1 MRKIFISRYIYIL
14 GISLIFFTADI
25 QVSAQNTSGYR
36 DNSVLAN
43 GMWTKIAVSKSGIH
57 RIPYS
62 TLRSWGYPD
71 PSKVAVFGLGGK
83 MLPRVNKEQRIDD
96 LPEIAVWHYNDVLY
110 FYAHGPATWQ
120 WDYEK
125 KIFVHK
131 LHNWE
136 SLAFY
141 FLGDIK
147 PSPRTV
153 VTTSSQ
159 NVQPDKIIDTYTYR
173 DFHESDITSL
183 IKSGNKLYGE
193 NFSVSGT
200 LERSFTF
207 QVPNRTE
214 SGEAVIYASVVSRSQ
229 SINSFNLTVNETNSP
244 TLAISLPATDLSR
257 YDSYYAREGEG
268 IAKFYNGGSNL
279 NIKVRFS
286 DNARNAYGWLDF
298 ISINATASL
307 QLSGDELQF
316 NNSILDEADE
326 VAEYRISG
334 ANTATVVWDVSD
346 IVSPVQIPLDHKSGY
361 SSFTASADTLRE
373 YVAFKPSTTLPV
385 PTFVSTIKNQNL
397 HAIRQAHYVIVA
409 PENFRPY
416 AEELAEIHRNLDD
429 LVTVVVSPEQ
439 LYNEFSWGHTDPTAI
454 RSFMRMLYER
464 SGEGNENS
472 PRYLLLFGQGSY
484 NPRSPEGKPKSL
496 VVTYQ
501 SENSIHYTESYV
513 TDDYFGFLD
522 EYEGADDRYDRLDIG
537 IGRIPAETRTEAEI
551 ALNKIK
557 RYIFEQ
563 DNGTWKKLVT
573 FLADDGDYNVHM
585 RDADLLA
592 QKIEANNPEFDIRKI
607 YLDNYRKTSTTTG
620 ERSPE
625 VHDLT
630 GRTVA
635 EGTLLFNFVGH
646 GSINGL
652 AHEQVITKSDIE
664 NWSNIKRLALFVT
677 ATCEFSRFD
686 DPSAKSGGE
695 LLLLNPNGGA
705 IALLSTTR
713 LVYSGLNF
721 QVNNSFF
728 NHVFERDENGTS
740 PTLGSIIKNTK
751 NDAGNS
757 VNKLNFMLLGD
768 PALKLI
774 YPQNHIKI
782 VAINNKVVTEYPD
795 TLRALSLTHVTGEIT
810 DLSGEKLSTYNGE
823 MDVVVYDKQREIT
836 TLGNGGSTPFRFR
849 SYSNVLFRGKASVR
863 NGEFE
868 LSFMV
873 PYDIRYNY
881 APGKISYYAYSE
893 EQGEAFGA
901 FKNIIIGGFND
912 NASNDDEGPEID
924 LYLNHPGFESGNITG
939 SAPILYASIFDKSGV
954 NTSGSGIGHDITVI
968 LNGDSYNPIILNE
981 YFVASP
987 NDFRSGAVAY
997 QIPKLEPGRY
1007 TLSFKAWDNYNN
1019 SSMVETEFVVGS
1031 SNELAIRDFVMYP
1044 NPISTGSTVNIR
1056 FNTDEANAALTILC
1070 EAISFNGRITGSI
1083 KIQSLVDGNTL
1094 APVSIDPYQLGIRTP
1109 GLYLLR
1115 FGIKSGNGK
1124 ETQRIEKLL
1133 IK

>member
-1 MRKIFISRYIYIL
+1 MKNFFVATLIYL
-14 GISLIFFTADI
+14 ISLIFFIAVI
-25 QVSAQNTSGYR
+25 PLSAQNYSGYS
-36 DNSVLAN
+36 DNSVLAS
-43 GMWTKIAVSKSGIH
+43 GLWTKVSVNKSGIH
-57 RIPYS
+57 RIPYT
-62 TLRSWGYPD
+62 TLRSWGYAD
-71 PSKVAVFGLGGK
+71 PTRVAVFGQGGM
-83 MLPRVNKEQRIDD
+83 MLPRINSESRIDD
-96 LPEIAVWHYNDVLY
+96 LPELAVWHYNDAIY

-120 WDYEK
+120 WDSEK
-125 KIFVHK
+125 GIFIHK

-136 SLAFY
+136 SVAYY
-141 FLGDIK
+141 FISDIK
-147 PSPRTV
+147 TTPRS
-153 VTTSSQ
+153 VTTTPAQ
-159 NVQPDKIIDTYTYR
+159 NLQPDRVIETYTYR
-173 DFHESDITSL
+173 DFHESDNISL
-183 IKSGNKLYGE
+183 IKSGSKLYGE

-200 LERSFTF
+200 LERSFSF
-207 QVPNRTE
+207 QIPNRDE
-214 SGEAVIYASVVSRSQ
+214 SGDAFLYASAVSRSQ
-229 SINSFNLTVNETNSP
+229 SLNSFYLTVNDAASP
-244 TLAISLPATDLSR
+244 TLTITLPATDLSR

-268 IAKFYNGGSNL
+268 IASFNNGGSNL
-279 NIKVRFS
+279 TIKVRFS
-286 DNARNAYGWLDF
+286 DEARNAYGWLDF
-298 ISINATASL
+298 ISINATARL
-307 QLSGDELQF
+307 QMNDDELQF
-316 NNSILDEADE
+316 RNPMPDVLNE

-334 ANTATVVWDVSD
+334 TNSSTVVWDVSD
-346 IVSPVQIPLDHKSGY
+346 IVSPVQIALSHSQEY
-361 SSFTASADTLRE
+361 SSFIAKADTLRE
-373 YVAFKPSTTLPV
+373 YVAFIPGASLPV
-385 PTFVSTIKNQNL
+385 PTFVSTVKNQNL

-409 PENFRPY
+409 PENFRSY
-416 AEELAEIHRNLDD
+416 AEELADIHRTLDNL
-429 LVTVVVSPEQ
+429 TVEVISPEQ

-464 SGEGNENS
+464 SGKGNENA
-472 PRYLLLFGQGSY
+472 PRYLLLFGQGTY
-484 NPRSPEGKPKSL
+484 NPRSSEGSSRSL

-522 EYEGADDRYDRLDIG
+522 ENEGADDRYDRLDIG
-537 IGRIPAETRTEAEI
+537 IGRIPAENRAEAEI

-557 RYIFEQ
+557 KYIFEQ
-563 DNGTWKKLVT
+563 DPGTWKKLVT

-625 VHDLT
+625 VHDLA

-635 EGTLLFNFVGH
+635 DGTLLFNFVGH
-646 GSINGL
+646 GSVNGL
-652 AHEQVITKSDIE
+652 AHEQVITKADIE

-686 DPSAKSGGE
+686 DPSGKSGGE

-728 NHVFERDENGTS
+728 NHVFERDEDGSS

-751 NDAGNS
+751 NNAGNS

-768 PALKLI
+768 PALRLI
-774 YPQNHIKI
+774 YPQNKVKT
-782 VAINNKVVTEYPD
+782 VAINHKAVTEDPD
-795 TLRALSLTHVTGEIT
+795 TLRALTLTHIKGEIT
-810 DLSGEKLSTYNGE
+810 DLRGEKIDSYNGH

-836 TLGNGGSTPFRFR
+836 TLGNGGATPFRYKN
-849 SYSNVLFRGKASVR
+849 YSNVLFKGKATVV

-893 EQGEAFGA
+893 DHGEAFGA
-901 FKNIIIGGFND
+901 FKNVIIGGFNE
-912 NASNDDEGPEID
+912 NASIDTKGPEID
-924 LYLNHPGFESGNITG
+924 LYLNHPGFKAGDMTG
-939 SAPILYASIFDKSGV
+939 SAPIIYASIFDESGI
-954 NTSGSGIGHDITVI
+954 NTSASGIGHDITI
-968 LNGDSYNPIILNE
+968 LLNGDSYNPIILNE

-987 NDFRSGAVAY
+987 NDFRSGSITY
-997 QIPKLEPGRY
+997 QLPRLEPGRY
-1007 TLSFKAWDNYNN
+1007 TLSLKAWDNYNN

-1031 SNELAIRDFVMYP
+1031 GNELTLRDFTMYP
-1044 NPISTGSTVNIR
+1044 NPVTTGSTVNIR

-1070 EAISFNGRITGSI
+1070 EAISFNGRVTGST
-1083 KIQSLVDGNTL
+1083 KVQGLVNGNTL
-1094 APVSIDPYQLGIRTP
+1094 GPVSIDPYQLGIRAP

-1115 FGIKSGNGK
+1115 FSIKSGNGK